1 MFLNSNKGKFKKKHA
16 KKKPTKKKTRKQ
28 KTKKKKKGRKSIN
41 NPGSQSSGIEY
52 VPDKTSELSEMEF
65 S

>member
-1 MFLNSNKGKFKKKHA
+1 MFLNSKKGKFKKKHA

-41 NPGSQSSGIEY
+41 NPGSQSSGTSW